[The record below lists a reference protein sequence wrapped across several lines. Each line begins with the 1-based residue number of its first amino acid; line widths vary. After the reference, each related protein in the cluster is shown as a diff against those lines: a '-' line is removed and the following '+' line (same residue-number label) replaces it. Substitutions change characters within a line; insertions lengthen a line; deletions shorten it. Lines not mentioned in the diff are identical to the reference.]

1 MRRSFQRFFRPIS
14 ELGIHHVSSCNYL
27 PLGPGQALSV
37 LSARGSIASR
47 KKGRV
52 LSLYVSFRPC

>member
-1 MRRSFQRFFRPIS
+1 MHRSFQRFFRPIS

-27 PLGPGQALSV
+27 PLGPGQALS
-37 LSARGSIASR
+37 ARGSIASR